1 MANKPYMPLMMGDWI
16 RGTRGMK
23 AEVRG
28 VYISLLIHQYDNG
41 FLPDDLEELRLIE
54 PEIDKVWDKLKSKFQ
69 KQSDGKLLN
78 IKLEEVRKFFN
89 KQKENGDKGG
99 RPKNPNNN
107 PNNNPEENPNS
118 NLHNTEHDID
128 YDIELD
134 NGKGGVGEKP
144 NSGKSVFDAENEILK
159 NEIMFEQILMKTK
172 KDEVYAKEELRKF
185 HLYLVEKELYPYS
198 RQQAF
203 AGFEKWLLNA
213 KSFSKN
219 GQQPKS
225 DKVGVTFDKPKM
237 D

>member
-41 FLPDDLEELRLIE
+41 YLPDDLEELRLID

-69 KQSDGKLLN
+69 KQNDGNLLN
-78 IKLEEVRKFFN
+78 MKLEEVRKYFN

-107 PNNNPEENPNS
+107 PNENPDNNPNS
-118 NLHNTEHDID
+118 NLHNTEHEYD
-128 YDIELD
+128 YDID
-134 NGKGGVGEKP
+134 KGKEGVGEKP
-144 NSGKSVFDAENEILK
+144 NSGKTVFDAEKEVMANEIL
-159 NEIMFEQILMKTK
+159 FEQILMKTK
-172 KDEVYAKEELRKF
+172 KDEGFAKDELRKF
-185 HLYLVEKELYPYS
+185 HLWLVEKELYPYN
-198 RQQAF
+198 RQQVF

-213 KSFSKN
+213 KSFSPN
-219 GQQPKS
+219 GKQSKYDKS
-225 DKVGVTFDKPKM
+225 GTHLFDKPNKG
-237 D
+237 